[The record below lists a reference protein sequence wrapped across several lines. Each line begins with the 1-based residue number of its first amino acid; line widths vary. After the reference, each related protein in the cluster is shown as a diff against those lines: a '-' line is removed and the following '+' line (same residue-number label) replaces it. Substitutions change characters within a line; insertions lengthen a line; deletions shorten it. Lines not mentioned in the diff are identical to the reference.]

1 MLVLEIWEYT
11 EIKSLKKIAKTSFA
25 IYFIHS
31 FLIRAL
37 TRLSRNLG
45 FEFQGN
51 ILTLLIATMLMT
63 LLSIAIAQT
72 IKLVFQKN
80 SRYLIGW

>member
-1 MLVLEIWEYT
+1 M
-11 EIKSLKKIAKTSFA
+11 KSLKKTAKTSFA
-25 IYFIHS
+25 IYFIHP
-31 FLIRAL
+31 FLIRPL

-63 LLSIAIAQT
+63 LLLIAIAQT